1 MIKITHYEVYTDHGR
16 GWQLEDRFAIEQRQD
31 AFNLAKELELD
42 KVKVKI
48 IKEVFDVQDNSYQE
62 TVEYVSNLSRKNK
75 NGGLPSSYPG
85 IKKADEREEKSRW
98 RKSSSQ
104 PAAAAY

>member
-42 KVKVKI
+42 KIKVKI

-75 NGGLPSSYPG
+75 NEGLPSSYPG
-85 IKKADEREEKSRW
+85 IKKPTNVRKKSRW